1 MFSLSNYLSPD
12 HQLNGPCY
20 LGNKKHNRE
29 WVEEDSYDIWSK
41 RVALFNEFLGYVLKP
56 RPMEKKFIAHTV
68 VEREIVACPAL
79 AVIHGEWG
87 VGHERMVRLIA
98 KTGDLLMGSKQ
109 CY

>member
-1 MFSLSNYLSPD
+1 MYSNPGSWRR
-12 HQLNGPCY
+12 N
-20 LGNKKHNRE
+20 
-29 WVEEDSYDIWSK
+29 V
-41 RVALFNEFLGYVLKP
+41 
-56 RPMEKKFIAHTV
+56 IAHTV

-87 VGHERMVRLIA
+87 VAHERMVHLIV